1 MSDLQL
7 DREHDQLWKVQPVS
21 KAGCKGEGTLTFH
34 RMDAGQAPAIV
45 ANARK
50 ELGITVLELV
60 GLEGE
65 CRLHGHP
72 HSLRPDDGPIAYF
85 PMQNSRKITS

>member
-1 MSDLQL
+1 
-7 DREHDQLWKVQPVS
+7 
-21 KAGCKGEGTLTFH
+21 
-34 RMDAGQAPAIV
+34 MDAGQAPAIV

-65 CRLHGHP
+65 RRLDGRP
-72 HSLRPDDGPIAYF
+72 QSLRPDDGPIAYF

>member
-7 DREHDQLWKVQPVS
+7 DREHNQLWKVEPVS
-21 KAGCKGEGTLTFH
+21 KAGGIGEGTLAFL

-50 ELGITVLELV
+50 ELGVTVLQLV
-60 GLEGE
+60 GLADE
-65 CRLHGHP
+65 CRLHGRP
-72 HSLRPDDGPIAYF
+72 HSIRPDDGPIAYF